1 MQKRFPVS
9 ALEVPENIKTALAL
23 SEQDGYTV
31 LYSAVGFV
39 SVAVVCSSAEELL
52 PTNKKITQYL
62 YRFMR
67 DKRFLRAKRAKKP
80 ILSGFCPLW
89 TLGKHCLKL
98 FALKS

>member
-67 DKRFLRAKRAKKP
+67 DKRFLRAKKL
-80 ILSGFCPLW
+80 ILIGFCSRW
-89 TLGKHCLKL
+89 NVGKYCLKL